1 VGELDELQS
10 GDPQYV
16 GPYRLLGR
24 LGSGGMGRVFLGQ
37 SPGGRYVAVKVIR
50 AELADQADFRIRFAR
65 EVAAARR
72 VSGLFTAPAVDA
84 DLDAP
89 APWLATAYVAGPSLS
104 DAVASHGPLPVSS
117 VLALAAGLAEGLGAI
132 HAAGIVHR
140 DLKPSNVLL
149 AEDGPRVIDFGI
161 SRAAE
166 QFALTGTGLV
176 IGSPGFMSPEQAQGH
191 EVGPPSDVFSLGA
204 VLTFAA
210 IGEGPFGSGS
220 TVVLLYRVVSAPPAT
235 EALPAELRPL
245 IERCLAKDPQQR
257 PSTGDLL
264 SELNASPEA
273 GWLPTPVA
281 HGLPTPAAHGLP
293 TPAVHESPTT
303 VAHESPTP
311 VPHESAT
318 PVADGSATHP
328 PTMAGTADGSLAKPV
343 PDSAGSTG
351 SRGGRGRFSRKA
363 IIAILAVAAL
373 ALAGVAAGLTLP
385 HTSSPKNVALQSV
398 RTPGPNPFTP
408 SVGTDQPG
416 VRSPKGT
423 GGTFPGGTPGLYRGT
438 LQKTSCNPQQMVGFL
453 RAHPDKAAAWAGVLG
468 IRPAG
473 IPRYV
478 ASLTPVV
485 LRSDTAVTNH
495 GYVDGHATS
504 FPAVLQAGTA
514 VLIDRHGQPVTKCF
528 CGNPLTMPMSYT
540 QPVYTGK
547 RWGSFS
553 PASVTDVQRTTVSVS
568 SFILVDLATG
578 GTFRRQPDGADQPVS
593 TQPVTGPQPS
603 PSQPSSS
610 QPQSTPTS
618 SQPSPSQ
625 PSPSQPTPSQPQPT
639 PTPTPTQPTPS
650 QPSPSQPSPS

>member
-1 VGELDELQS
+1 LDELQS

-16 GPYRLLGR
+16 GPYRLLSR

-50 AELADQADFRIRFAR
+50 AELAEQADFRVRFAR

-72 VSGLFTAPAVDA
+72 VSGLFTAPVVDA

-89 APWLATAYVAGPSLS
+89 TPWLATAYVAGPSLD

-161 SRAAE
+161 SRVAE
-166 QFALTGTGLV
+166 QLALTGTGLV

-204 VLTFAA
+204 VLAFAA
-210 IGEGPFGSGS
+210 TGKGPFGNGS
-220 TVVLLYRVVSAPPAT
+220 TVALLYRVVSAPPAT

-264 SELNASPEA
+264 SDLNASPEA

-281 HGLPTPAAHGLP
+281 HELPAPVVHGLP
-293 TPAVHESPTT
+293 T
-303 VAHESPTP
+303 
-311 VPHESAT
+311 
-318 PVADGSATHP
+318 HP
-328 PTMAGTADGSLAKPV
+328 PTVAGTADGPLAKPV
-343 PDSAGSTG
+343 PDSAGSAG
-351 SRGGRGRFSRKA
+351 SRGGRGRFPRKA

-373 ALAGVAAGLTLP
+373 ALSGVAAALTLTR
-385 HTSSPKNVALQSV
+385 TSSPTGVTLESA
-398 RTPGPNPFTP
+398 RTPGPNPFMP

-416 VRSPKGT
+416 VRPPKGT
-423 GGTFPGGTPGLYRGT
+423 GGTFPGGTPGLYGGT
-438 LQKTSCNPQQMVGFL
+438 LRKTSCNPQQMVGFL

-473 IPRYV
+473 IPGYV
-478 ASLTPVV
+478 AGLTPVV

>member
-50 AELADQADFRIRFAR
+50 AELAEQADFRIRFAR
-65 EVAAARR
+65 EVAAARK

-89 APWLATAYVAGPSLS
+89 TPWLATGYVAGPSLD

-210 IGEGPFGSGS
+210 TGEGPFGSGS
-220 TVVLLYRVVSAPPAT
+220 TVALLYRVVSAPPAT

-257 PSTGDLL
+257 PGTGDLL

-273 GWLPTPVA
+273 GWLPAPVAHGLPAPVA
-281 HGLPTPAAHGLP
+281 HGLPT
-293 TPAVHESPTT
+293 
-303 VAHESPTP
+303 
-311 VPHESAT
+311 
-318 PVADGSATHP
+318 HP
-328 PTMAGTADGSLAKPV
+328 PTVAGTADGPLAKPV
-343 PDSAGSTG
+343 PDSAGSAG
-351 SRGGRGRFSRKA
+351 SRGGRGRFPRKA

-373 ALAGVAAGLTLP
+373 ALCGVAAALTLTR
-385 HTSSPKNVALQSV
+385 TSSPRDVTLESV
-398 RTPGPNPFTP
+398 RTPGSNPFMP
-408 SVGTDQPG
+408 SVGTDQPE
-416 VRSPKGT
+416 VRPPKGT
-423 GGTFPGGTPGLYRGT
+423 GGTFPGGTPGLYGGT
-438 LQKTSCNPQQMVGFL
+438 LQKTSCNPQQMVEFL

-468 IRPAG
+468 IWPTG
-473 IPRYV
+473 IPGYV
-478 ASLTPVV
+478 AGLTPAV

-495 GYVDGHATS
+495 GYVGGHATS

-540 QPVYTGK
+540 QSAYTGK

-553 PASVTDVQRTTVSVS
+553 PASVTHIQQTTVVVK

-578 GTFRRQPDGADQPVS
+578 DTFRRQPGRADQPVS
-593 TQPVTGPQPS
+593 TQPVTGPPQPS
-603 PSQPSSS
+603 PSQPSPS
-610 QPQSTPTS
+610 QPSPS
-618 SQPSPSQ
+618 EPSPSQPSPSQ
-625 PSPSQPTPSQPQPT
+625 PSPSQPS
-639 PTPTPTQPTPS
+639 PS
-650 QPSPSQPSPS
+650 QPSPSQPSPSQPSPSQPSPSQPSPS